1 MAPFLGALSYLNL
14 NLKKISVPILSRRGS
29 SVTVNV
35 RMLFYATLPAN
46 SRRTTTNTN
55 KGHHRG
61 RGCEIQE
68 GARCGAGGAWERATQ
83 PTASGGAREKGLR
96 RDVLRRE
103 GHGLVARIH

>member
-61 RGCEIQE
+61 TRTQKT
-68 GARCGAGGAWERATQ
+68 RLPNERVSFKFEVTMDG
-83 PTASGGAREKGLR
+83 TYVISVR
-96 RDVLRRE
+96 
-103 GHGLVARIH
+103 

>member
-46 SRRTTTNTN
+46 SRRTGDGLYEKARALEAVKYRRKRVAVQEEGGSERRSPRLLEAHT
-55 KGHHRG
+55 RG
-61 RGCEIQE
+61 
-68 GARCGAGGAWERATQ
+68 
-83 PTASGGAREKGLR
+83 
-96 RDVLRRE
+96 V
-103 GHGLVARIH
+103 